1 MINKIKEI
9 RQQTGVSLG
18 LCEKALK
25 ETDGDIDKAKEL
37 LRKWGQALAGKRGGR
52 DTRNSREAIKAYYFK
67 SILKERALPLGKV
80 SRLH

>member
-37 LRKWGQALAGKRGGR
+37 LRKWGQALAGKKRR
-52 DTRNSREAIKAYYFK
+52 KRYQRRSYRIIY
-67 SILKERALPLGKV
+67 SC
-80 SRLH
+80 